1 MDEVT
6 YFLYKYVLN
15 NNPYINEEDINN
27 FVALNSHDLQITF
40 KNGITE
46 IYDTFANTC
55 KRVLNLEDSNK
66 TDKILKN
73 NFKRTLQI
81 KMSAKWIDQDELARR
96 IGTSQQMVSKYLT
109 GKSVPGYLMLHK
121 IANALDCNID
131 DFYK

>member
-6 YFLYKYVLN
+6 DFLYKYVLN
-15 NNPYINEEDINN
+15 NNPYIHEEDINN

-55 KRVLNLEDSNK
+55 KRVSNLEDSNK

-109 GKSVPGYLMLHK
+109 GKSVPGYLILHK

>member
-6 YFLYKYVLN
+6 DFLYKYVLN
-15 NNPYINEEDINN
+15 NNPYIHEEDINN

-46 IYDTFANTC
+46 IYDTFTNTC

-121 IANALDCNID
+121 IANALDCNIN